1 MPAHRDREVAVR
13 PHARRGR
20 DDVPQLLR
28 EAGLGAAR
36 EDPAVGRG
44 RRRRGREVRG
54 EAVRGRGAVAGGRG
68 RREAA
73 ARRERRA
80 RVRGAGQGADGAE
93 GLGVPRG
100 GARAGD
106 GAGGAG
112 ARGVEVDFEVFGGA
126 FALLFEV
133 VVERRAAF
141 L

>member
-1 MPAHRDREVAVR
+1 M
-13 PHARRGR
+13 
-20 DDVPQLLR
+20 
-28 EAGLGAAR
+28 
-36 EDPAVGRG
+36 
-44 RRRRGREVRG
+44 RG
-54 EAVRGRGAVAGGRG
+54 EAAARGRGTVAGGRG
-68 RREAA
+68 RCEAA
-73 ARRERRA
+73 ARGERRA

-106 GAGGAG
+106 RAGGTA